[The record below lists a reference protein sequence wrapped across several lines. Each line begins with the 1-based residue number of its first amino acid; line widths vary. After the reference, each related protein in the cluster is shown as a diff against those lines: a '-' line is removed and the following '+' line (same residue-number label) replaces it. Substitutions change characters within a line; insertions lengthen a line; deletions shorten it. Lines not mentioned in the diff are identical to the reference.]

1 MPGLR
6 KLRQYH
12 SGMPTASTSIRYDGE
27 TYPLA
32 DTIDLGAQIR
42 QARQSASAAGPNTP
56 ALLTLTLSTGAQLT
70 IEVGAGTPIAMLV
83 SPVKAAPKAR

>member
-1 MPGLR
+1 
-6 KLRQYH
+6 
-12 SGMPTASTSIRYDGE
+12 MPTATASIRYDGE

-70 IEVGAGTPIAMLV
+70 VEVGAGTPIAMV
-83 SPVKAAPKAR
+83 AAPVKATPKAR